1 MGHGNFSENGQRYCR
16 KTIRPCYG
24 RYTIFLLYDFGI
36 RMNLKRGDNLEAK
49 LQKWGNSL
57 GIRIPSSLLK
67 ALNLKN
73 NDQVDI
79 NYEDDKIVISKSK
92 NNKISLEER
101 FKEYKGENLA
111 KEFNWD
117 LPRGKEIW

>member
-1 MGHGNFSENGQRYCR
+1 MV
-16 KTIRPCYG
+16 
-24 RYTIFLLYDFGI
+24 
-36 RMNLKRGDNLEAK
+36 KRDDSVKAR

-67 ALNLKN
+67 TLNLKN

-79 NYEDDKIVISKSK
+79 NYEDDKIIISKSK
-92 NNKISLEER
+92 KNKISLEDR
-101 FKEYKGENLA
+101 FKENNGENLA

-117 LPRGKEIW
+117 LSRGKEIW